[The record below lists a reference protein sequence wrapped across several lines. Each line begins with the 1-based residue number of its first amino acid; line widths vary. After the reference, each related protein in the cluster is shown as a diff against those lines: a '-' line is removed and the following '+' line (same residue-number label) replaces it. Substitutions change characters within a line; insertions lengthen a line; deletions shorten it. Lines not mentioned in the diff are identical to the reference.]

1 MDYKI
6 DDNKNNVDNS
16 QDIIYIIKNNKKVA
30 CIVVFAVLLVIIG
43 LIGLKYDVKNLPAYY
58 FGLVFFIAG
67 LCIGLFV
74 RGMGIPF
81 LFTHGAA
88 GLSFMLVGQINY
100 ILNNPIVSD
109 LGFNVYVLIG
119 IAVILAVIG
128 FILTIIYNICSHLK
142 DNRYYLYVLLGCF
155 LISISIIQL
164 VPLLYNLV

>member
-6 DDNKNNVDNS
+6 DDKNNVDNS

-43 LIGLKYDVKNLPAYY
+43 LIGLKYDAKNLPVYY

-67 LCIGLFV
+67 LCVGLFV
-74 RGMGIPF
+74 RGGILF
-81 LFTHGAA
+81 LFTHGAG
-88 GLSFMLVGQINY
+88 GLSFMLEGQINY
-100 ILNNPIVSD
+100 ILSNPIVSD

-164 VPLLYNLV
+164 VPLIYNLV

>member
-6 DDNKNNVDNS
+6 DDKNNVDNS

-67 LCIGLFV
+67 LCVGLFV
-74 RGMGIPF
+74 RGLGILF
-81 LFTHGAA
+81 LFTHGAG
-88 GLSFMLVGQINY
+88 GLSFMFEGQINY
-100 ILNNPIVSD
+100 ILSNPIVSD
-109 LGFNVYVLIG
+109 LGFNVYMLIG

-128 FILTIIYNICSHLK
+128 FILTII
-142 DNRYYLYVLLGCF
+142 F
-155 LISISIIQL
+155 
-164 VPLLYNLV
+164 